1 MPVTGP
7 VRTCVGCRTARPAS
21 TMVRVVR
28 RADGSL
34 AVVTSSAGR
43 GVWVGPGPACL
54 EAASAQLRRALRAEV
69 TPEARIALAASWD
82 QQLAI
87 RGRVAEPPP
96 DCPRSGGIARRG
108 E

>member
-54 EAASAQLRRALRAEV
+54 DAASAQLRRALRAEV
-69 TPEARIALAASWD
+69 TPEARGALVATWD
-82 QQLAI
+82 QQLAA

-96 DCPRSGGIARRG
+96 ECPRSGEVARRG
-108 E
+108 K